1 MESKEEPESLEFCLT
16 EWDRGGMKGGGLEE
30 VGGAGGRGF
39 IAAAGEGGEGGEERE
54 VVNWNVEECEY
65 LPDVMFLLTGGGGGV
80 SSP

>member
-1 MESKEEPESLEFCLT
+1 VEEGECSGSSRLAESKEEPESLEFCLT

-39 IAAAGEGGEGGEERE
+39 IAA
-54 VVNWNVEECEY
+54 
-65 LPDVMFLLTGGGGGV
+65 DVMFLLTGGGGGV